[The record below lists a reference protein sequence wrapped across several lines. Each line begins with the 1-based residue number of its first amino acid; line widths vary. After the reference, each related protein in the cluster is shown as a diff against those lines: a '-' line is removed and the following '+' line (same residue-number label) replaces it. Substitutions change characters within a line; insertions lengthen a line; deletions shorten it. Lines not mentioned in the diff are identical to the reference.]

1 MNTIPNQSSI
11 PMTVTNNNQQPTS
24 SFEKASISPDKLSV
38 QLSDLGKISQEIDMT
53 ANTIDS
59 ILMSNMSDSD
69 RKEIEQVFAKLDGIF
84 DENKTQDSTLEYADK
99 LIARADE
106 LMGKA
111 FDSLSDDKKQQVLDL
126 SARVEQ
132 LEMNIAQAEH
142 DNTYS
147 KQEMM
152 ATSQTVGMSSP
163 QNNQAELVNNASSA
177 SKSDSQSG
185 DKTLSATALNSIS
198 ANELKKLPLSAL
210 KKLNAA
216 QLNKLS
222 TAQLNMLELPQLKQ
236 LSSAAR
242 AKLNDTQLAKLGNL

>member
-11 PMTVTNNNQQPTS
+11 PMTVTNNNQQPTT
-24 SFEKASISPDKLSV
+24 SFEKASISPDKVSV
-38 QLSDLGKISQEIDMT
+38 KLSDLGKVSQEIDMT

-69 RKEIEQVFAKLDGIF
+69 RKEVEQVFTKLDGIF
-84 DENKTQDSTLEYADK
+84 DESKAQDSTSEHADK
-99 LIARADE
+99 LMARADE

-142 DNTYS
+142 DDTYS

-152 ATSQTVGMSSP
+152 VGTSSP

-177 SKSDSQSG
+177 SKTGSQSG
-185 DKTLSATALNSIS
+185 DKPLSTAALNNLS
-198 ANELKKLPLSAL
+198 ANELTKLPLSAL

-222 TAQLNMLELPQLKQ
+222 TAQLNTLDVPQLKQ

-242 AKLNDTQLAKLGNL
+242 AKLNDAQLAKLGNL